1 MDDLVAVPEWTQ
13 VRQKSGL
20 DPLGLQAPS
29 IRLYQALVPGIS
41 NVTLRTRYY
50 GLYPWLSEEYA
61 RQNHDADPEVWK
73 RTVRRAEGAYAL
85 IAAQAN
91 RRNEHQETGVA
102 GLRWARDMLRE
113 HEGGLVEFAT
123 HTDPAG
129 GAKPYL
135 KQAWGAFGAAYESQL
150 REAGV
155 LGDAETH
162 SLSVPTQVVG
172 DDFCRV
178 FARAAGDLGPKF
190 LRVVR
195 AGKASLAVLEEL
207 APLLPSQIHP
217 QSQERD
223 AYERML
229 FAEYPDATDNDR
241 SRRRTLILALRLVRH
256 FEEDMNAQE
265 MRWHLYAGHD
275 GNGVK
280 IPFDEPDL
288 EMQRRRWWA
297 YQAGDL
303 GRMAYEA
310 LLKWLLDTLEMHQSG
325 LTTDQLIDAA
335 LHRLEISQAGWPST
349 WSEIVAGLPRATHCL
364 ADDEPTSEMALSY
377 NVLDAGTDEGLAPV
391 RSAQAAVELL
401 AVLARQCARDRKFFA
416 TQHGGDHPEA
426 PGRSFASEL
435 AFLDGHGSTP
445 IPDLL
450 RVIFQKRILQ
460 RHLWVAMR
468 KLQYQR
474 DYTFLVETHDGR
486 LRLRAKDGPVYTNP
500 RLGPALTF
508 LRDLHLVDENGL
520 TKRGNRLA
528 SAA

>member
-1 MDDLVAVPEWTQ
+1 MTDLVAVPEWTQ
-13 VRQKSGL
+13 VRQKGGL

-29 IRLYQALVPGIS
+29 IRLYQSLVPGIS

-61 RQNHDADPEVWK
+61 RKSHDVDSEVWK
-73 RTVRRAEGAYAL
+73 KTVRRAEAVYAL
-85 IAAQAN
+85 VAARAN
-91 RRNEHQETGVA
+91 IKNEQQETGVA
-102 GLRWARDMLRE
+102 GLKWARETLQAL
-113 HEGGLVEFAT
+113 EGGAVEFAD
-123 HTDPAG
+123 HTDPDG
-129 GAKPYL
+129 DGKPYL

-155 LGDAETH
+155 LGDAEAH
-162 SLSVPTQVVG
+162 SLSVPTEVVG

-195 AGKASLAVLEEL
+195 AGKVSVAALDEL
-207 APLLPSQIHP
+207 APLLPSRIHA
-217 QSQERD
+217 QSQERE

-229 FAEYPDATDNDR
+229 FAEYPDATENDR
-241 SRRRTLILALRLVRH
+241 ARRKTLILALRLAERVGGEIDAHDVR
-256 FEEDMNAQE
+256 
-265 MRWHLYAGHD
+265 WLLYAGHD
-275 GNGVK
+275 GEGESIAIK
-280 IPFDEPDL
+280 EPDL
-288 EMQRRRWWA
+288 ETQRRRWRA

-310 LLKWLLDTLEMHQSG
+310 LLKWLLDTLELHQSG

-335 LHRLEISQAGWPST
+335 LERLDIAQAGWPER
-349 WSEIVAGLPRATHCL
+349 WSEIVAELPQASHCL
-364 ADDEPTSEMALSY
+364 ASDEPTSELAL
-377 NVLDAGTDEGLAPV
+377 NFAILEAGTDEGQAPV
-391 RSAQAAVELL
+391 RSAHAAVELL
-401 AVLARQCARDRKFFA
+401 AVLARQCAGDRKFFA
-416 TQHGGDHPEA
+416 AQHGGDHPDA

-435 AFLDGHGSTP
+435 SFLDGQGNTQ

-450 RVIFQKRILQ
+450 RLIFKKRILQ

-486 LRLRAKDGPVYTNP
+486 LRLRAKDGPVATNP

-520 TKRGNRLA
+520 TKRGSRLA